1 MSDQT
6 EQPAAPIPVAVID
19 IGSNSIRMAVAQ
31 VFPDG
36 QFEVLERM
44 YRAVRLGQDT
54 FVTGRLAGQTM
65 AAVISILRD
74 YHGVIETY
82 GVQHL
87 RAVATSATRE
97 ASNAEG
103 FVDRIYMATGF
114 DLEVID
120 PAEEAR
126 LLVAAVR
133 DELDMLEGMQD
144 GAALVAEV
152 GGGNALLS
160 VLKDSEIIASESYRL
175 GSIRLQEVLN
185 TPDEPPEKA
194 AELIR
199 HQIAGIVAGIRKA
212 LPMSQISTFVAL
224 GGDARFAATQVGRKI
239 GQGTLEQIDK
249 ADFDKLIDRC
259 EPLPP
264 EQLSRRFNLAFA
276 DAETLNPA
284 LLVYQAL
291 VRATRAE
298 TLIVSHCSM
307 RDGLLR
313 EMAMAVTGQEDK
325 ALARNI
331 IHSAEALGEKYR
343 YDAEHAHGVGDLAVE
358 LFDGLSEEHG
368 LGSRHR
374 LLLRVSALLHEVGN
388 FVSGRAHHKHSYY
401 LVSNSEVFGLRGEEL
416 QIVALVTRYHRR
428 SVPKQSHVEYVS
440 LTREKRVVVSK
451 LAAILRVAD
460 ALDRGHAQQIRR
472 FTLEKGS
479 DELRIHVHGVTDLT
493 LERRAMARKADLF
506 EDLFGMQIRLV
517 EAPLAQPDRR
527 AESAID

>member
-1 MSDQT
+1 MNEQT
-6 EQPAAPIPVAVID
+6 DNQPAPVPVAVID
-19 IGSNSIRMAVAQ
+19 IGSNSIRMAIAQ
-31 VFPDG
+31 VFADG
-36 QFEVLERM
+36 QLEVLERV

-54 FVTGRLAGQTM
+54 FVAGRLAGQTM
-65 AAVISILRD
+65 AAVIAILRD
-74 YHGVIETY
+74 YRSVIDTY

-97 ASNAEG
+97 ASNSEG

-114 DLEVID
+114 ELEVID

-126 LLVAAVR
+126 LMVSAVR
-133 DELDMLEGMQD
+133 GELDLLEDITEGMT
-144 GAALVAEV
+144 LVAEV

-160 VLKDSEIIASESYRL
+160 VLEDGEIIASESYRL

-185 TPDEPPEKA
+185 TPDETPQRA

-199 HQIAGIVAGIRKA
+199 HQIAGIVAGIRKS
-212 LPMSQISTFVAL
+212 LPMSKVRNFVAL
-224 GGDARFAATQVGRKI
+224 GGDARFAAIHAGRKLE
-239 GQGTLEQIDK
+239 QGTLY
-249 ADFDKLIDRC
+249 KLPVRKFGDLIEHC
-259 EPLPP
+259 APMPP
-264 EQLSRRFNLAFA
+264 EQLSRRYNMAFA

-291 VRATRAE
+291 VKATGAE
-298 TLIVSHCSM
+298 EMIVTQRSM

-313 EMAMAVTGQEDK
+313 EMALAVTGQEDE

-331 IHSAEALGEKYR
+331 IHSAEAIGDKYR
-343 YDAEHAHGVGDLAVE
+343 YDQEHANCVADLAVQ
-358 LFDGLSEEHG
+358 LFDDLRGEHG

-401 LVSNSEVFGLRGEEL
+401 LVSNAEVFGLRGEEI

-428 SVPKQSHVEYVS
+428 SVPKPSHVEYIS

-460 ALDRGHAQQIRR
+460 ALDRGHAQHIRD
-472 FTLEKGS
+472 FTVEKDA
-479 DELRIHVHGVTDLT
+479 DEMRIFVHGATDLT

-506 EDLFGMQIRLV
+506 EDLFGMQIRLI
-517 EAPLAQPDRR
+517 EAPLAKSDRR
-527 AESAID
+527 TESALD